1 MEKYTLIP
9 QWMMKNNKLIGVKNL
24 YKVETIG
31 SDYWIK
37 KEGEACMVYDPDL
50 KQILLK
56 CDSTSDAIEF
66 VRDITMIRKYITN
79 RIRGACIPL

>member
-1 MEKYTLIP
+1 MGKYTLIP
-9 QWMMKNNKLIGVKNL
+9 QWMMENDKLIGIKYL

-37 KEGEACMVYDPDL
+37 KEGDAYMVYDPDL

-56 CDSTSDAIEF
+56 CESTDDAIEYI
-66 VRDITMIRKYITN
+66 RDITLAYEHL
-79 RIRGACIPL
+79 A